1 MRDYFGAGLGAMY
14 LQSFQA
20 IKLEGRDI
28 TVRGQGC
35 REMRSPVVFEYL
47 KPGYCW
53 MHIPGRRFNP
63 FFALAEVV
71 WILSGR
77 NDVKWLAYFNSKV
90 AQFSDDGH
98 TFHGAYGERLR
109 AWPRLYF
116 PSTVSDPA
124 DPRYLDKVPIDQ
136 FKEVVDKLEADPV
149 TRQAVMSL
157 WDPARDNEPGH
168 RDYPCNSIVYL
179 SLRDGKLDMT
189 VVIRSNDL
197 IWGVP
202 YNAVQFSHIHAYIA
216 GWLNC
221 RIGTLTYFIQNLH
234 YYYDLYP
241 DALKSVSD
249 AAHRKDLSLD
259 FARGDTPAVG
269 ALCHPGFET
278 VTPGVFDSTRE
289 NVEAVLSTKAVRPW
303 SWYFDSFGCKHPVN
317 YWTFTIPLMIWIYRS
332 IKECAPKTPAQIED
346 LVCHIRGVGEPFTT
360 LIMDWLPPSNPLTP
374 ELKVIME
381 REQSRHG

>member
-1 MRDYFGAGLGAMY
+1 MQEEAWFGVTGTRCRGLGDFY
-14 LQSFQA
+14 IQQFERV
-20 IKLEGRDI
+20 KLHGRDV
-28 TVRGQGC
+28 TVRGQRC
-35 REMRSPVVFEYL
+35 REAKAPVVFEYTC
-47 KPGYCW
+47 PGYCW

-77 NDVKWLAYFNSKV
+77 NDVKWLSYFNSNV
-90 AQFSDDGH
+90 AQFSDDGV
-98 TFHGAYGERLR
+98 TFHGAYGDRLR
-109 AWPRLYF
+109 KWPLYGG
-116 PSTVSDPA
+116 TAANVT
-124 DPRYLDKVPIDQ
+124 DQ
-136 FKEVVDKLEADPV
+136 FQQVVNKLEADPY

-157 WDPARDNEPGH
+157 WDPDRDNELGH
-168 RDYPCNSIVYL
+168 RDYPCNNIVYL

-197 IWGVP
+197 IWGAP

-234 YYYDLYP
+234 FYYDLYP
-241 DALKSVSD
+241 EALVSVENASIVAPVAGCGRV
-249 AAHRKDLSLD
+249 AALS
-259 FARGDTPAVG
+259 
-269 ALCHPGFET
+269 HPGFET

-332 IKECAPKTPAQIED
+332 IKECACKTPAQIEN
-346 LVCHIRGVGEPFTT
+346 LATHIRGVGEPFTT